1 MHLPSFSQTE
11 VTELLLTL
19 SAVSN
24 ESTDLSRYLSVS
36 VSNVICNIIMSV
48 RFSIDDPKFKR
59 FNWLIEEGMRL
70 FGEIHTIDYIPQIQ
84 YLPGNI
90 NAKNKIAKN
99 REEMFDFYR
108 EIIEEHKRTFQTGS
122 IRDIVDA
129 YLAEIEKARLEGR
142 DAELFEGKDHGK
154 C

>member
-1 MHLPSFSQTE
+1 MAALNEVGSQ
-11 VTELLLTL
+11 
-19 SAVSN
+19 
-24 ESTDLSRYLSVS
+24 STDLSKYLSVS

-48 RFSIDDPKFKR
+48 RFSLEDPKFKR

-99 REEMFDFYR
+99 RQEMFDFYR
-108 EIIEEHKRTFQTGS
+108 EVIDEHKRSFS
-122 IRDIVDA
+122 ADNIRDIVDA
-129 YLAEIEKARLEGR
+129 YLEEIQKAKAEGR
-142 DAELFEGKDHGK
+142 DGELFDGKNHG
-154 C
+154 